1 MSDPASKKV
10 VSMERRVGRDSGHR
24 KLLAW
29 LVVRQMSDDP
39 SDDGPVAV
47 PGGPGGPDGPGGPM
61 GPRTVFPMGP
71 WNPGHGLCRSNVE

>member
-29 LVVRQMSDDP
+29 LVDRQMSDDP
-39 SDDGPVAV
+39 SDVAV

-71 WNPGHGLCRSNVE
+71 WNPSHGLSRSIVE